1 MQIKSLQTIIFIIF
15 RDSLIIHQI
24 FVLAQVKQ
32 CAVITIQ
39 TWYMRVPSQVLEL
52 LKAYDLQKLGNV
64 KKVSKFHRMIA

>member
-32 CAVITIQ
+32 SAIITIQ
-39 TWYMRVPSQVLEL
+39 TWYIRVPSQVLEL

-64 KKVSKFHRMIA
+64 TKVSKFHRMIA